1 MQVCIISCQA
11 DHPSRSTFASS
22 SPLQQPLFTTY
33 RSKRHVVGWDICLA
47 SWAQLG
53 PSDAA
58 DDIFLG
64 VFTGP
69 SASSKSSDATPTMLP
84 DDLLLSARHGAQ
96 ECVPQRAQCI
106 LHVAA
111 KMTARNGPSVD
122 VHAGYLGAPA
132 SGACMSLASLL
143 PPACLRSKRRY
154 RTSGAAARRSAMPM
168 SPELTSDI
176 PIPNGCRLVISAAQ
190 QIQGLRTQWDPAQ
203 SQNARCNTHRAS
215 CTQAFRAQLISGI
228 MI

>member
-11 DHPSRSTFASS
+11 DHPSRSTFVCST
-22 SPLQQPLFTTY
+22 PLHQPLFSTY
-33 RSKRHVVGWDICLA
+33 RSMTHAVVGISCLA

-53 PSDAA
+53 PGDAA

-96 ECVPQRAQCI
+96 ECVPQHAQCV

-111 KMTARNGPSVD
+111 KMTARNGPSVA
-122 VHAGYLGAPA
+122 VHAGYLGAPV

-143 PPACLRSKRRY
+143 PPACLRSKRRC
-154 RTSGAAARRSAMPM
+154 RTSGAAARRSTMPL
-168 SPELTSDI
+168 SPELTSGS
-176 PIPNGCRLVISAAQ
+176 PIANGT
-190 QIQGLRTQWDPAQ
+190 GL
-203 SQNARCNTHRAS
+203 
-215 CTQAFRAQLISGI
+215 
-228 MI
+228 